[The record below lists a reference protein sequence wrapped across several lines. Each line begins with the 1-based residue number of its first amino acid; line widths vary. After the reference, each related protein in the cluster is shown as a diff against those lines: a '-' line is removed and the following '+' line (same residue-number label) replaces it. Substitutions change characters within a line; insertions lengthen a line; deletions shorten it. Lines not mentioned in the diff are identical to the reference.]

1 MKKRALAHIEKVEW
15 IKPIEGADNIE
26 LIGVLGWNCIAKKEE
41 FKVGDLAV
49 YIEIDSKCPEID
61 ERFSFLAQKKY
72 KIKTM
77 KLSKFDVISQGIA
90 LPIEKFQELKGKKI
104 GTDVTDILGIKYSE
118 PMEQAEKA
126 DVVIESLKK
135 KKFTKYPIIKRF
147 MRYNWFRQLMAKVC
161 VDKNE
166 MKKQFPKW
174 IRKTDETRIENV
186 PKYLKETTPWIV
198 TEKLDGTSCT
208 YAVALVKKKKYEFFI
223 CSRNQRIIDDKT
235 NIYKK
240 MAKKYDLEN
249 VLTEFAKQ
257 NGYSKVV
264 MQGEGIGDVQGN
276 PYKLKED
283 DFHVFN
289 IIVEGRRLG
298 TVEMSEICQKLN
310 LKHVPIIDT
319 EHYLPETMKEM
330 KEEAEGQSVINPD
343 VKREGLVYR
352 SLDGSISFKN
362 VSNSYLLKHVR

>member
-1 MKKRALAHIEKVEW
+1 MKKVIAIVLALSICFSLCACGKSKAATECENLIMAIEEVSVDSGEA
-15 IKPIEGADNIE
+15 IEA
-26 LIGVLGWNCIAKKEE
+26 
-41 FKVGDLAV
+41 
-49 YIEIDSKCPEID
+49 
-61 ERFSFLAQKKY
+61 
-72 KIKTM
+72 
-77 KLSKFDVISQGIA
+77 
-90 LPIEKFQELKGKKI
+90 
-104 GTDVTDILGIKYSE
+104 
-118 PMEQAEKA
+118 AEKA
-126 DVVIESLKK
+126 YE
-135 KKFTKYPIIKRF
+135 
-147 MRYNWFRQLMAKVC
+147 
-161 VDKNE
+161 
-166 MKKQFPKW
+166 
-174 IRKTDETRIENV
+174 
-186 PKYLKETTPWIV
+186 
-198 TEKLDGTSCT
+198 
-208 YAVALVKKKKYEFFI
+208 AL
-223 CSRNQRIIDDKT
+223 SSDDKESISECAAVLNDAQKT
-235 NIYKK
+235 YTFELSK

-283 DFHVFN
+283 DFYVFN